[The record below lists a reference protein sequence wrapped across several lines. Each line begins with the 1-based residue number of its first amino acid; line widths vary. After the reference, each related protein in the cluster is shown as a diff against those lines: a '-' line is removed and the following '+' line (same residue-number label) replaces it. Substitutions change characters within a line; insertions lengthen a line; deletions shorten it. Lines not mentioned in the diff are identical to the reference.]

1 MPKLNFAGWWIY
13 GSLGVLS
20 VIAIVWYFFLYTLNG
35 MIVAD
40 SNLELW
46 LTLDDSQAEGIAGA
60 ANIAYVWGGVPLV
73 ITNAGW
79 LFYMLVQNRL
89 VPTQQPVDRETED

>member
-1 MPKLNFAGWWIY
+1 MPKLNFAEWWIY

-20 VIAIVWYFFLYTLNG
+20 VIAIAWYFFLYTLNG

-46 LTLDDSQAEGIAGA
+46 LSLDDSQKNGIAGA
-60 ANIAYVWGGVPLV
+60 ANVAYVWGGVPLV
-73 ITNAGW
+73 ITNVGW
-79 LFYMLVQNRL
+79 FVYTLVQNR
-89 VPTQQPVDRETED
+89 PVSPQKTA